1 MKRHRNPSDDDP
13 CQSVSQF
20 FYFLLSFFSLVD
32 ASKVVRSPGKD
43 IEGGID
49 EGFSVQTSDFFASS
63 QCEMKE
69 EEKERQAYRHKEKRK
84 EDVSIVQKGS
94 E

>member
-1 MKRHRNPSDDDP
+1 MTPVS
-13 CQSVSQF
+13 QSVSQF

-69 EEKERQAYRHKEKRK
+69 EEKERQAYRHKEKEKRMCRLCK
-84 EDVSIVQKGS
+84 KDPSS
-94 E
+94 SM

>member
-1 MKRHRNPSDDDP
+1 
-13 CQSVSQF
+13 
-20 FYFLLSFFSLVD
+20 
-32 ASKVVRSPGKD
+32 
-43 IEGGID
+43 
-49 EGFSVQTSDFFASS
+49 
-63 QCEMKE
+63 MKE